1 MGYFGKLLET
11 LRIKKLNKIPGKKM
25 TTLDVK
31 KLTSCG
37 SDWETN
43 QYTILNK
50 VKFWLSNLH
59 RNKLFPAL
67 EESIELNLSLEE
79 ILKENLE
86 CKLWFD
92 NEIRARRINERFTV
106 YEKAHQ
112 IGFQLD
118 KLFEFIE
125 WALKLNK
132 PVIEEGMIL
141 KSFVEE
147 NIIVRKISSSV
158 KNFLGKGYFTLPD
171 NKKGLLNI
179 YFYKM
184 DWDWT
189 LEYSK
194 NIIKTKLIRS
204 IPNQLVKNPVD
215 ELMKEFLNHSQVLY
229 EPAVYVME
237 TELDFPYKET
247 MFPIAEEKLISVINS

>member
-1 MGYFGKLLET
+1 
-11 LRIKKLNKIPGKKM
+11 M

-50 VKFWLSNLH
+50 VKMWLSQLH
-59 RNKLFPAL
+59 RNKLFPAF

-79 ILKENLE
+79 ILKENLD

-132 PVIEEGMIL
+132 PVIEEGIIL
-141 KSFVEE
+141 KNFIEE
-147 NIIVRKISSSV
+147 NIFVRKLSTCDR
-158 KNFLGKGYFTLPD
+158 NYLGKGYFTLPD
-171 NKKGLLNI
+171 NKKSLLNI
-179 YFYKM
+179 YLYEM
-184 DWDWT
+184 SWDWT
-189 LEYSK
+189 QENTRS
-194 NIIKTKLIRS
+194 IIKTKLVRS
-204 IPNQLVKNPVD
+204 IPSQLVTNPVD
-215 ELMKEFLNHSQVLY
+215 KLMKEFLNHSGELY
-229 EPAVYVME
+229 EPVVYVLE
-237 TELDFPYKET
+237 TDLDFPYKET
-247 MFPIAEEKLISVINS
+247 MFPLAEDKLISVINS